1 MAQESKESRDFN
13 ATSFF
18 TFLQEKKLMGMRC
31 RSCGH
36 LSSTP
41 RPMCPSCH
49 SKDVEWHEF
58 SGKAK
63 LSAFTCISI
72 VSVAMAKRGYGRD
85 NPCCTGIVTLEEGP
99 RVSAHIL
106 GVDGN
111 NPQGIKT
118 GMDLVLDPEGT
129 DPEDPALAFR
139 PA

>member
-1 MAQESKESRDFN
+1 MADDTKEFN
-13 ATSFF
+13 ATSYFAYIKD
-18 TFLQEKKLMGMRC
+18 ENKLMGIRC
-31 RSCGH
+31 RSCSH

-49 SKDVEWHEF
+49 SKDVEWNEF

-63 LSAFTCISI
+63 LSTFTCISI
-72 VSVAMAKRGYGRD
+72 VSVAMGKRGYGRD

-99 RVSAHIL
+99 RVSARIL

-111 NPQGIKT
+111 NPQSINT
-118 GMDLVLDPEGT
+118 GMALVLDPEEI

>member
-1 MAQESKESRDFN
+1 MTDEIKDFN
-13 ATSFF
+13 ADSYFAY
-18 TFLQEKKLMGMRC
+18 LQNDKKLMGVRC
-31 RSCGH
+31 RNCGR

-58 SGKAK
+58 SGKAT
-63 LSAFTCISI
+63 LRNFTCISI

-99 RVSAHIL
+99 RVSARIL

-111 NPQGIKT
+111 NPQSIKT
-118 GMDLVLDPEGT
+118 GMALVLDPEDI
-129 DPEDPALAFR
+129 DPEDPSLTFR

>member
-1 MAQESKESRDFN
+1 MADDTKEFN
-13 ATSFF
+13 ATSYFAYI
-18 TFLQEKKLMGMRC
+18 QDEKKLMGIRC
-31 RSCGH
+31 RSCSH

-63 LSAFTCISI
+63 LSTFTCISI
-72 VSVAMAKRGYGRD
+72 VSVAMGKRGYGRD
-85 NPCCTGIVTLEEGP
+85 NPCCTGIVTLVEGP

-111 NPQGIKT
+111 NPQSIQT
-118 GMDLVLDPEGT
+118 GMALVLDPEGI

>member
-1 MAQESKESRDFN
+1 MADDTKEFN
-13 ATSFF
+13 ATSYFAYIKD
-18 TFLQEKKLMGMRC
+18 EKKLMGIRC
-31 RSCGH
+31 RSCSH

-49 SKDVEWHEF
+49 SKDVEWNEF

-63 LSAFTCISI
+63 LSTFTCISI
-72 VSVAMAKRGYGRD
+72 VSVAMGKRGYGRD

-99 RVSAHIL
+99 RVSARIL
-106 GVDGN
+106 GVDGT
-111 NPQGIKT
+111 NPQSINT
-118 GMDLVLDPEGT
+118 GMALVLDPEEI

>member
-1 MAQESKESRDFN
+1 MGVHCRACD
-13 ATSFF
+13 
-18 TFLQEKKLMGMRC
+18 KL
-31 RSCGH
+31 SAK
-36 LSSTP
+36 P

-63 LSAFTCISI
+63 LSTFTCISI
-72 VSVAMAKRGYGRD
+72 VSVAMGKRGYGRD

-111 NPQGIKT
+111 NPQSIKT
-118 GMDLVLDPEGT
+118 GMALVLDPEEI